1 MRKTFWT
8 NDKLKILEDYY
19 NRFGL
24 GAEKHLKEDYF
35 KDFKEQKIR
44 NKITELI
51 RKGRLK
57 KHKNDVYKYKTKLN
71 ESKKDFILKN
81 VEKLGYGK
89 VAEKIGLSKV
99 TVYRFYSDYRKRNS
113 VNKVKVKDVIYEKF
127 KEKLQT
133 MLYMPKDLKNLK
145 DYEVEFLSEE
155 MNITKDVFDR
165 YKKQYIKEFGKSNK
179 DRNDKI
185 RFYGNH

>member
-8 NDKLKILEDYY
+8 DDKLKILEDYY

-35 KDFKEQKIR
+35 KYFKEQKIR

-89 VAEKIGLSKV
+89 VAEKIGLSKA
-99 TVYRFYSDYRKRNS
+99 TVYRFYSEYRKRNP
-113 VNKVKVKDVIYEKF
+113 VKEVKDVVYEKF

-133 MLYMPKDLKNLK
+133 MLYMPKHLKYLQE
-145 DYEVEFLSEE
+145 YEVEFLLKE
-155 MNITKDVFDR
+155 MDITKDVFDR

-179 DRNDKI
+179 DRNEKI

>member
-8 NDKLKILEDYY
+8 KDKLKILEDYY

-24 GAEKHLKEDYF
+24 GAEKHLEEDYF
-35 KDFKEQKIR
+35 KDLKEKQIR
-44 NKITELI
+44 DKITELI

-57 KHKNDVYKYKTKLN
+57 KHKNDVYKYKKLLN
-71 ESKKDFILKN
+71 ESKKEFILKN
-81 VEKLGYGK
+81 IEKLGYDN
-89 VAEKIGLSKV
+89 VAKEIGLSKA
-99 TVYRFYSDYRKRNS
+99 TVYRFYNDYRKRNS

-133 MLYMPKDLKNLK
+133 MLYMPKNLKNLQ
-145 DYEVEFLSEE
+145 DYEVEFLLEE

-179 DRNDKI
+179 DKNDKI
-185 RFYGNH
+185 RFYSNH

>member
-24 GAEKHLKEDYF
+24 GAEKHLEEDYF
-35 KDFKEQKIR
+35 KDLKEKQIR
-44 NKITELI
+44 DKITELI

-89 VAEKIGLSKV
+89 VAEKIGLSKI
-99 TVYRFYSDYRKRNS
+99 TVYRFYSEYRKRNS
-113 VNKVKVKDVIYEKF
+113 VKEVKDTVYEKF

-133 MLYMPKDLKNLK
+133 MLYMPKNLKNLQ
-145 DYEVEFLSEE
+145 DYEVEFLLEE

>member
-89 VAEKIGLSKV
+89 VAEKIELSKV

-145 DYEVEFLSEE
+145 DYEVEFLLKEIG
-155 MNITKDVFDR
+155 ITEDVFEK
-165 YKKQYIKEFGKSNK
+165 YKKKYIKEFGKNVGK
-179 DRNDKI
+179 DKL
-185 RFYGNH
+185 RFYSNH